1 MYIFAYISSQ
11 APLIMLAD
19 ADLSKV
25 FYTFSYES
33 KKEKKLRIIR
43 LNRELMKYPL
53 PKWFEEKAKNKFVR
67 NLLK

>member
-1 MYIFAYISSQ
+1 
-11 APLIMLAD
+11 MLAD

>member
-1 MYIFAYISSQ
+1 
-11 APLIMLAD
+11 MLAD

-53 PKWFEEKAKNKFVR
+53 TKWFEEKAKNKFVR